1 MSPYE
6 VIVLKEGY
14 SKSEG
19 QGHHRA
25 CGSISLIKGPKNV
38 VVDTGN
44 PWDRDHILDGLKK
57 NGLSPEKI
65 HYCVCTHGHSDHVG
79 NLSMFDKAVHIL
91 SYDVCEGDKYHM
103 HDFKTGIPYEIDDD
117 VEVVPTPGHT
127 GADISVIVSN
137 TGLGTVAVTG
147 DLFECL
153 EDLEEPSLWQDNSE
167 NPELQQQWR
176 IEVLKKAD
184 YIVPGHG
191 KMFKVPEDYK
201 RSMRVVMYH
210 EEFHQVGN
218 HATTLSEYVVIEEN

>member
-1 MSPYE
+1 M
-6 VIVLKEGY
+6 KEFW
-14 SKSEG
+14 
-19 QGHHRA
+19 
-25 CGSISLIKGPKNV
+25 LV
-38 VVDTGN
+38 
-44 PWDRDHILDGLKK
+44 
-57 NGLSPEKI
+57 
-65 HYCVCTHGHSDHVG
+65 
-79 NLSMFDKAVHIL
+79 
-91 SYDVCEGDKYHM
+91 
-103 HDFKTGIPYEIDDD
+103 
-117 VEVVPTPGHT
+117 
-127 GADISVIVSN
+127 
-137 TGLGTVAVTG
+137 G

-218 HATTLSEYVVIEEN
+218 HATPLSEYVVIEEN